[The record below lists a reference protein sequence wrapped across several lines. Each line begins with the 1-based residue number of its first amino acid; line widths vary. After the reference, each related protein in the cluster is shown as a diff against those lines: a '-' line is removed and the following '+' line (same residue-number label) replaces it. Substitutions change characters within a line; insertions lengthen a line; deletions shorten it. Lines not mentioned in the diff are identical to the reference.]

1 MILKGQLSADTA
13 LLIDCP
19 VLMRADPAAA
29 DQLIPPQQMEKLS
42 VKQLEDRPA
51 DDVQLVKPVIVF
63 GERWRRSCPPAWTST
78 LTSLLTSLLDKEEM
92 LISLD
97 KEDMPISL
105 DRHLDQ
111 LIHQLG
117 GDTDCC

>member
-13 LLIDCP
+13 LLIDWP

-51 DDVQLVKPVIVF
+51 DDVQLVKPVIVSKYIEA
-63 GERWRRSCPPAWTST
+63 GLHTRLSKNLSQSNIPKC
-78 LTSLLTSLLDKEEM
+78 
-92 LISLD
+92 
-97 KEDMPISL
+97 
-105 DRHLDQ
+105 
-111 LIHQLG
+111 
-117 GDTDCC
+117 

>member
-51 DDVQLVKPVIVF
+51 DDVQLVKPVIVSKYIEA
-63 GERWRRSCPPAWTST
+63 GLHTRLSKNLSQSNIPKC
-78 LTSLLTSLLDKEEM
+78 
-92 LISLD
+92 
-97 KEDMPISL
+97 
-105 DRHLDQ
+105 
-111 LIHQLG
+111 
-117 GDTDCC
+117 

>member
-1 MILKGQLSADTA
+1 
-13 LLIDCP
+13 
-19 VLMRADPAAA
+19 MRADPAAT

-63 GERWRRSCPPAWTST
+63 GERWRRSLSTS
-78 LTSLLTSLLDKEEM
+78 LDKEEM

-97 KEDMPISL
+97 KEESL
-105 DRHLDQ
+105 TSAEF
-111 LIHQLG
+111 LICELSNQIWLSFHIVEEVSVGVFATKTAGILAI
-117 GDTDCC
+117 DT

>member
-1 MILKGQLSADTA
+1 MILKGPLSADTA
-13 LLIDCP
+13 LLIDWP

-63 GERWRRSCPPAWTST
+63 CERWRRSCPPNWTRR
-78 LTSLLTSLLDKEEM
+78 TSLSTSMLDKEEM

-97 KEDMPISL
+97 REESL
-105 DRHLDQ
+105 TSAEF
-111 LIHQLG
+111 LICELSNQI
-117 GDTDCC
+117 